1 MKVLGLIYG
10 PDIQNSVYIVKF
22 LMTQIVKLFLSFFTF
37 LSFCYLADTE
47 TGYSGN
53 CGNAM
58 VAISY
63 LLTYLVISFLIVI
76 NMYIAVIL
84 ENYSQA
90 TEDVTVR
97 TLTSNLICWGLVSN
111 LICWGL
117 VSNLICWGLVSNLI
131 CWGLVSNLICWGILC
146 LICRYIFISVA
157 VPHTAELIFPNSE
170 ESRTQN
176 VCTVYKKKPP
186 WYASLHEDN
195 LRCVH
200 PTTWSQ
206 SLPCASLRR
215 DKLYTSKLKSLF
227 DSGCF

>member
-1 MKVLGLIYG
+1 
-10 PDIQNSVYIVKF
+10 
-22 LMTQIVKLFLSFFTF
+22 MTQIVKLFLSFFTF

-97 TLTSNLICWGLVSN
+97 ALTSNLIC
-111 LICWGL
+111 
-117 VSNLICWGLVSNLI
+117 
-131 CWGLVSNLICWGILC
+131 
-146 LICRYIFISVA
+146 
-157 VPHTAELIFPNSE
+157 
-170 ESRTQN
+170 
-176 VCTVYKKKPP
+176 
-186 WYASLHEDN
+186 
-195 LRCVH
+195 
-200 PTTWSQ
+200 
-206 SLPCASLRR
+206 
-215 DKLYTSKLKSLF
+215 
-227 DSGCF
+227 